1 MKYFKDPLWLFLLGG
16 IALFI
21 VAGVFDEEEISYHI
35 EITEND
41 VKRLSDQWIMQLK
54 RQPTQQELDGLVDQL
69 VKEEIY
75 YREAKRFNLDAND
88 TIVRRRLVQKL
99 TFLTEDLATAAPA
112 DEDEL
117 RAHYNKNIQA
127 YTLPKRFSFKH
138 RYYSTDRRANA
149 KAEAEQAISNSA
161 FPDDPFMLQKS
172 YALRSEREIGDLFGR
187 EFAQAL
193 SQLRENPQEQEE
205 GQGEWQGPI
214 QSAYGWHPVQILQ
227 VADESVQPFEQVIE
241 KVRVD
246 AQQAAREA
254 ANIRYYDNL
263 KEKYNVTYATA
274 NVEPNS

>member
-1 MKYFKDPLWLFLLGG
+1 
-16 IALFI
+16 
-21 VAGVFDEEEISYHI
+21 
-35 EITEND
+35 
-41 VKRLSDQWIMQLK
+41 
-54 RQPTQQELDGLVDQL
+54 
-69 VKEEIY
+69 
-75 YREAKRFNLDAND
+75 
-88 TIVRRRLVQKL
+88 
-99 TFLTEDLATAAPA
+99 
-112 DEDEL
+112 
-117 RAHYNKNIQA
+117 
-127 YTLPKRFSFKH
+127 
-138 RYYSTDRRANA
+138 
-149 KAEAEQAISNSA
+149 
-161 FPDDPFMLQKS
+161 MLQKS

-193 SQLRENPQEQEE
+193 SQLSENPQEQEE

-254 ANIRYYDNL
+254 ANIRYYENL